1 MVNKEYWQVT
11 KRTGR
16 AGCALRDGIVPQ
28 GFRAASSTIEAFGS
42 PTMHA
47 RTFSLIAL
55 ILLMAGFF
63 ALNVDEFTKVNT
75 LNLGLSSVQLPLG
88 LLMLLL
94 LGLVTVIFLANTL
107 YIQSKNMLETRT
119 LTRELSTQRDLADK
133 AEASRFT
140 ELRSFLEAQAQEEQQ
155 RQVAISKEQEERF
168 QAQEQVLLTR
178 IEQLDKTMSAYFGE
192 FEDRMM
198 RASSF
203 APSDK
208 I

>member
-1 MVNKEYWQVT
+1 
-11 KRTGR
+11 
-16 AGCALRDGIVPQ
+16 
-28 GFRAASSTIEAFGS
+28 
-42 PTMHA
+42 MHA

-178 IEQLDKTMSAYFGE
+178 IEQLDKTMSAYLGE
-192 FEDRMM
+192 FEDRIM

>member
-1 MVNKEYWQVT
+1 
-11 KRTGR
+11 
-16 AGCALRDGIVPQ
+16 
-28 GFRAASSTIEAFGS
+28 
-42 PTMHA
+42 MHA